1 MICGTCI
8 SETSDG
14 NVILRKDMQ
23 QVTLEMRAEK
33 HVCRPLCTERPLFVS
48 RLNQHC
54 NFSMNLGETPSV

>member
-14 NVILRKDMQ
+14 NVILLKDMQ

-33 HVCRPLCTERPLFVS
+33 HVRRLLCTERPLFVS
-48 RLNQHC
+48 RFNQHC